1 MGSLSSDY
9 SLHDGLLFFKHRY
22 YISPNSS
29 LKALLLHEF
38 HATPFASHGGVKRT
52 LVRLATLFYWPRMRA
67 DVEQYVSACLVCQQT
82 KYSTQAPAGLL
93 QPLPVPSLVWDEVT
107 MDFITNLPPS
117 RNFTIIMVVVDRLT
131 KSAHFEALPTQF
143 TAAKSAEVFVT
154 IVVKIH
160 GFPSSI
166 ISDRDLVFMSKF
178 WQTLF
183 QLSGTSLRHSTAYHP
198 QTDVQSEVVNR
209 GLEQYLRAFTNKKP
223 HSWISF
229 LGWAEFCYNSSYH
242 SGLKMTPFKALF
254 GRPPPIIP
262 AYT

>member
-1 MGSLSSDY
+1 MTTLRQENSTLPDLVSLHQQFTTGSLSSDY

-38 HATPFASHGGVKRT
+38 HATPFAGHGGVKRT
-52 LVRLATLFYWPRMRA
+52 LVRLATLFYWPCMWA

-82 KYSTQAPAGLL
+82 KYSTQAPTGLL

-117 RNFTIIMVVVDRLT
+117 RNFIVIMVVVDRLT
-131 KSAHFEALPTQF
+131 KSAHFGALPTQF
-143 TAAKSAEVFVT
+143 IAAKSAEVFVA

-166 ISDRDLVFMSKF
+166 ISDRDPVFMSKF

-183 QLSGTSLRHSTAYHP
+183 QLSGTSLRHSTTYHP
-198 QTDVQSEVVNR
+198 QTDGQSEVVNR
-209 GLEQYLRAFTNKKP
+209 GLE
-223 HSWISF
+223 
-229 LGWAEFCYNSSYH
+229 
-242 SGLKMTPFKALF
+242 
-254 GRPPPIIP
+254 
-262 AYT
+262 